1 MSTITENIRT
11 GNTLQALVQLLKGRS
26 YEEIRQRMYDN
37 PPGSPW
43 WSACKAELD
52 VRNAERTSAA
62 LVDTARVL
70 VKMRV
75 SAEHLEASTDKL
87 LESTGKI
94 SDVLQGAKELGRKM
108 EIAAYVMVAVTIL
121 QLFYMAFQV
130 FGKR

>member
-52 VRNAERTSAA
+52 VRNAERMSTA

-70 VKMRV
+70 DKMKL
-75 SAEHLEASTDKL
+75 SAEHLDSSTDKL
-87 LESTGKI
+87 LDSTTKI
-94 SDVLQGAKELGRKM
+94 SDILQHAKELGRKM

-121 QLFYMAFQV
+121 QLFYAAFQV

>member
-1 MSTITENIRT
+1 MP
-11 GNTLQALVQLLKGRS
+11 TLVEEPKEQGTVEALVQLLRS
-26 YEEIRQRMYDN
+26 RSSEEIRQRMYDN

-52 VRNAERTSAA
+52 LRNAERTSVA

-70 VKMRV
+70 DKMRV
-75 SAEHLEASTDKL
+75 SAEHLDSSTDKL
-87 LESTGKI
+87 LESTNEI
-94 SDVLQGAKELGRKM
+94 SDVLKGARELGRKM

-121 QLFYMAFQV
+121 QLFYVVFQV